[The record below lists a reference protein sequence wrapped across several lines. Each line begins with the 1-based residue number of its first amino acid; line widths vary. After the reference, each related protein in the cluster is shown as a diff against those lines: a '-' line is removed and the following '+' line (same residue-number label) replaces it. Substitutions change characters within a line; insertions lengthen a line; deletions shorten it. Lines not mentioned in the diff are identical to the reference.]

1 MFFLRKTTMVKFGFI
16 LGPAGSGKSLMTA
29 ALHHWMEL
37 VELDVATLN
46 LDPGVK
52 VLPYAPDIDVREY
65 IDIEKIIDKYML
77 GPNGALMAAMD
88 HVLTV
93 IDKIIDD
100 IEALGPEYVLVDTPG
115 QMEIFAY
122 RQSGPVIQKLLLGN
136 DNLGG
141 GLFLIDPTLAT
152 TPSSF
157 VSILLLALSVS
168 YRLDLPQALLI
179 TKGDLVEAEFR
190 KKIVAWSE
198 DPEALYLA
206 LLNEPHQLEAELGR
220 EITQVLAN
228 HGFIGEFPL
237 VSAETNENMDV
248 AFGILQRMWGDDHQ
262 VFG

>member
-1 MFFLRKTTMVKFGFI
+1 MVKFGFI
-16 LGPAGSGKSLMTA
+16 LGPAGSGKTLMTA

-52 VLPYAPDIDVREY
+52 ILPYAPDIDVREY
-65 IDIEKIIDKYML
+65 IDIDKITEKFML

-88 HVLTV
+88 HVLTI
-93 IDKIIDD
+93 IDKIMDD
-100 IEALGPEYVLVDTPG
+100 IETIGPEYVLVDTPG

-136 DNLGG
+136 ENLGG

-152 TPSSF
+152 TSNSF

-168 YRLDLPQALLI
+168 YRLNLPLSLLI
-179 TKGDLVEAEFR
+179 TKSDLIEAEFR
-190 KKIVAWSE
+190 KKLLSWGE
-198 DPEALYLA
+198 NPESLYLS
-206 LLNEPHQLEAELGR
+206 LLNEPSQLEAELGR
-220 EITQVLAN
+220 EITQVLSN

-237 VSAETNENMDV
+237 VSAESNENMDV
-248 AFGILQRMWGDDHQ
+248 AFGLLQRMWGDDHQ